1 MAEEVLDQMAPFVH
15 FVIMRDAP
23 GSVGLGRD
31 DRCGPALIE
40 VGTQPVVVEG
50 FVADER
56 RKIEAGDQRLNTD
69 AVVTLTG
76 QKDEAN
82 EIAESVNQGHD
93 FGSQAATRA
102 AYGLTLSP
110 PFAPVPRWWTR
121 TGVPSMRTYSKSDRR
136 RAP

>member
-1 MAEEVLDQMAPFVH
+1 MAEEVLDQVAPFVH

-23 GSVGLGRD
+23 GPVGLGRD
-31 DRCGPALIE
+31 DRCGPAFIE
-40 VGTQPVVVEG
+40 VGAQPVVVEG

-82 EIAESVNQGHD
+82 EIAESVDQGHD
-93 FGSQAATRA
+93 FGS
-102 AYGLTLSP
+102 
-110 PFAPVPRWWTR
+110 
-121 TGVPSMRTYSKSDRR
+121 
-136 RAP
+136 

>member
-31 DRCGPALIE
+31 DRCGPAFIE

-56 RKIEAGDQRLNTD
+56 RKSRPVI
-69 AVVTLTG
+69 
-76 QKDEAN
+76 K
-82 EIAESVNQGHD
+82 
-93 FGSQAATRA
+93 GSTPM
-102 AYGLTLSP
+102 LS
-110 PFAPVPRWWTR
+110 
-121 TGVPSMRTYSKSDRR
+121 
-136 RAP
+136 